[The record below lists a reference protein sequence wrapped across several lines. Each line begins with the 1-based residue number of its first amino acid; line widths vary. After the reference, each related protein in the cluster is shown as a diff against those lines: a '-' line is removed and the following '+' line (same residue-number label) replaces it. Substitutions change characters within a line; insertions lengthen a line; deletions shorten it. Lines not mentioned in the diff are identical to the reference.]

1 MNAGLRSWWP
11 ALPAALILYWGASDF
26 INRYPRAKERPAE
39 RLAGGGP
46 DSLLSYARAFAADSV
61 PRPEADADN
70 PFRPIHPPKA
80 QAAPGAAS
88 RVRTEPPPRKYVL
101 RGTVGRDV
109 ATIANNAGEKM
120 IVKAGDRI
128 DSADVVSIE
137 PNRVVLKDRAGKFE
151 LQTEK

>member
-1 MNAGLRSWWP
+1 MSAGLRTWWP
-11 ALPAALILYWGASDF
+11 ALPAALILYWGVAGF
-26 INRYPRAKERPAE
+26 IEQYPRAKERPSE

-46 DSLLSYARAFAADSV
+46 DSLLAFARALAADSV
-61 PRPEADADN
+61 PPAAGEPEN
-70 PFRPIHPPKA
+70 PFRPIHPAKS
-80 QAAPGAAS
+80 QAARGAAS
-88 RVRTEPPPRKYVL
+88 LVRTEPPPRRYVL

-109 ATIANNAGEKM
+109 ATIANHAGQKM

-128 DSADVVSIE
+128 DSAEVVSIE